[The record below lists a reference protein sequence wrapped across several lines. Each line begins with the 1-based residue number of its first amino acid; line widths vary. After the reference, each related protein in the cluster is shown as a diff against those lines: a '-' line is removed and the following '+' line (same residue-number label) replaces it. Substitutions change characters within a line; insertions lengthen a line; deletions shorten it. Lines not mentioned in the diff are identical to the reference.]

1 MKPQPAFDAY
11 AEGYDS
17 AFTQT
22 HIGRLQRQQVWQ
34 ALQSYLTSP
43 KDILEVNC
51 GTGVDAIQLAQ
62 AGHRVLATDL
72 SEKMIEVAR
81 AKMLQL
87 DQSIKLRFETSDFL
101 ELPTTV
107 GHKKFDCVFS
117 NFGGLNCI
125 NTADTM
131 EFSRICYDL
140 LRPGGM
146 LFLIYMSK
154 DCTWERFYFSYQKN
168 KEKANRRK
176 TNGPVTSLVEGHP
189 VSVWYYSTTELETLY
204 SKYFKMV
211 DQFPVGLFVPP
222 SYLEPLFTKRKF
234 LLQAL
239 GGMDRLLR
247 FKAWADYG
255 DHVGI
260 VLQRR

>member
-34 ALQSYLTSP
+34 ALQPHLTSP

-51 GTGVDAIQLAQ
+51 GTGEDAIQLAQ

-81 AKMLQL
+81 AKATQL
-87 DQSIKLRFETSDFL
+87 DPPVKLRFEASDFL
-101 ELPTTV
+101 ELPTIV
-107 GHKKFDCVFS
+107 GRKKFDLVFS

-125 NTADTM
+125 NTGDTM
-131 EFSRICYDL
+131 QFSRICYDL
-140 LRPGGM
+140 LRPGGL

-154 DCTWERFYFSYQKN
+154 ACTWESFYFSYQKN

-176 TNGPVTSLVEGHP
+176 RNGPVTSQVEGHP
-189 VSVWYYSTTELETLY
+189 VSVWYYSTTELATLY
-204 SKYFKMV
+204 SKYFKMT
-211 DQFPVGLFVPP
+211 DQFPIGLFVPP

-234 LLQAL
+234 LLQIL
-239 GGMDRLLR
+239 GGMDRALR
-247 FKAWADYG
+247 FKGLADYG
-255 DHVGI
+255 DHVGV

>member
-34 ALQSYLTSP
+34 ALQSHLTSP

-51 GTGVDAIQLAQ
+51 GTGADAIQLAQ

-72 SEKMIEVAR
+72 SKKMIEVAKSKV
-81 AKMLQL
+81 AQL
-87 DQSIKLRFETSDFL
+87 DQTLDLRFETADFL
-101 ELPTTV
+101 QLPTIV
-107 GHKKFDCVFS
+107 GQKKFDLVFS

-125 NTADTM
+125 NTADTIQ
-131 EFSRICYDL
+131 FSRNCYQL
-140 LRPGGM
+140 LRPGGI
-146 LFLIYMSK
+146 LFLIYISK
-154 DCTWERFYFSYQKN
+154 ACTWERLYFSYQGN
-168 KEKANRRK
+168 KEKASRRK
-176 TNGPVTSLVEGHP
+176 TNGPVTSQVEGHP
-189 VSVWYYSTTELETLY
+189 VSIWYYSTTELATLY
-204 SKYFKMV
+204 SQYFTLE
-211 DQFPVGLFVPP
+211 DQFPIGLLVPP

-234 LLQAL
+234 LLQTL
-239 GGMDRLLR
+239 GGMDRVLR
-247 FKAWADYG
+247 FKGWADYG
-255 DHVGI
+255 DHVGV